1 MKSGVLRCQASKK
14 SFQYTNDLGMDLGL
28 VDGEVVV
35 TDSNKI
41 KAMLIILEKLAIVL
55 ITLLYLWDK

>member
-1 MKSGVLRCQASKK
+1 
-14 SFQYTNDLGMDLGL
+14 MDLGL

-41 KAMLIILEKLAIVL
+41 KAMLIILKHHMLDNWI
-55 ITLLYLWDK
+55 IFWI